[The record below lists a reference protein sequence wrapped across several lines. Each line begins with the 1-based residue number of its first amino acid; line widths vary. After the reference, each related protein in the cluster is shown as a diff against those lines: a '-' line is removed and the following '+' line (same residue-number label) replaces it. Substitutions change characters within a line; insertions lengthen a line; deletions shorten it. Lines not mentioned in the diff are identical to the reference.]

1 MSVQNKTHKNG
12 GGRHTRNPHACFF
25 RSKVPQYSCQT
36 CSALTEHV
44 SMRLA
49 ARIAKRNPK
58 TIKAW
63 VEKGWVSFQEFPS
76 GRVMI
81 CSQCLIRPRKC
92 AVAVGGLG

>member
-1 MSVQNKTHKNG
+1 M
-12 GGRHTRNPHACFF
+12 
-25 RSKVPQYSCQT
+25 PQYLCQI

-81 CSQCLIRPRKC
+81 CSQCLIKPRKSS
-92 AVAVGGLG
+92 AAAVGSSG